1 MSIEKA
7 VHLVLS
13 VMPYRETSKIATLL
27 SRRFGRVSGIAKGV
41 RRSPQAP
48 LTLERGQLVEL
59 VLYLK
64 PHRELHTI
72 GNISVVNY
80 FPSIRADLGKLALRD
95 ACFEL
100 MLQSA
105 TASETHGELFDFA
118 AAFLARLESCS
129 PSPLPVHELWRFF
142 HGWAYL
148 SGFLLNVRECVR
160 CGHSRVASEGGLL
173 VVNQGGLVCSV
184 CGGQDIAKTASFL
197 PGQVTSF
204 LLGTGPEVPAL
215 ALAPGEQMRVSRTLA
230 DYCRY
235 HLDIRSEFKSLTFLE
250 SVLSS
255 TLSSTLFT

>member
-13 VMPYRETSKIATLL
+13 VMPYRETSSIATLL

-64 PHRELHTI
+64 PHRDLHTI
-72 GNISVVNY
+72 GAISVVNY
-80 FPSIRADLGKLALRD
+80 FPSIRSDLGKMALRD

-100 MLQSA
+100 MLKSA

-118 AAFLARLESCS
+118 AAFLARLETLA
-129 PSPLPVHELWRFF
+129 PSPFPIHELWFFF
-142 HGWAYL
+142 HGWAKRL
-148 SGFLLNVRECVR
+148 GFLLNVRECVR

-173 VVNQGGLVCSV
+173 VANQGGLVCSA
-184 CGGQDIAKTASFL
+184 CGGAGIAASPSFL
-197 PGQVTSF
+197 PGRVTAF
-204 LLGTGPEVPAL
+204 LLGGEQAGWNTPA
-215 ALAPGEQMRVSRTLA
+215 PDEQMRISRLLA

-235 HLDIRSEFKSLTFLE
+235 HCDIRNELKSLAFLE
-250 SVLSS
+250 
-255 TLSSTLFT
+255 TMTALFE